1 MRNLIWVCALLVGLS
16 GCATSID
23 GERYRSI
30 TPSFDLFQFFDG
42 EVKAWGLVQNR
53 SGEVV
58 QKFEVDIQG
67 SIVGDH
73 LTLDETFQYAV
84 GTGPEKRVWQITRLA
99 NGQYQGTA
107 GDILGEAT
115 GSTYGNAFHW
125 TYRMDIPVDDTLYE
139 VSFED
144 WFWAIDDRRLFNR
157 SYIQKFGFDVAE
169 VTIFMERR

>member
-42 EVKAWGLVQNR
+42 EVKAWGLVQKR

-84 GTGPEKRVWQITRLA
+84 GTGSEKRVWQITRLA